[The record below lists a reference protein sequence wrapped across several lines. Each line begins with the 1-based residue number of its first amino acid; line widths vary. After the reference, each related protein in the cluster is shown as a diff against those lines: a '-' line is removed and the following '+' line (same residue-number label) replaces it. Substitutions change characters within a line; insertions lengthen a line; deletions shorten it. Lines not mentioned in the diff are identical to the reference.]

1 MLRIAAHLRFK
12 GNCREAFSFYQKCL
26 GGKLDLMTV
35 GDSPMAKDMP
45 DMKDKIMHAWLKND
59 GIELMGADLC
69 KPGQDYDLGNA
80 VSLGLIGGTAA
91 EFNTLFDKLSKGGKV
106 GQAPQKMFF
115 GMYADLVDKFGVEW
129 LLQSNEGADMKM

>member
-80 VSLGLIGGTAA
+80 VLSASSAA
-91 EFNTLFDKLSKGGKV
+91 PPPSSIPSSTSSPRAAKSGRLRRRCSSACMLTLSTSSASNGCSRATR
-106 GQAPQKMFF
+106 APT
-115 GMYADLVDKFGVEW
+115 
-129 LLQSNEGADMKM
+129 